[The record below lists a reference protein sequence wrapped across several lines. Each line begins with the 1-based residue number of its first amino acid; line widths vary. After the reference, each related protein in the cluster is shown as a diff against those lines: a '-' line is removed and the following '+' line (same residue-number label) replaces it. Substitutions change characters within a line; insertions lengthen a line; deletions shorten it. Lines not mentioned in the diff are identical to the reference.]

1 MDSFSWFKV
10 SVVRFFN
17 DFMLRCV
24 YEDAANHL
32 PLCKILYMRILSFL
46 ILVCFAMPLAS
57 QSSLSATGS
66 QKSTAEVKFA
76 TIHYL
81 VRPPLAIK
89 SESTGTAMPKGV
101 EAEIFMQFVAWMQE
115 TKNIGIKVTW
125 KAHTDFDQ
133 FYKSVREGDALT
145 LGFGNVTITERRK
158 QELAFSPAYL
168 NNVSVF
174 ITDGSVPTITSDAQ
188 ISQTLK
194 ELNGVSSAGSTHAG
208 YMADLKRSFSPAMVL
223 EFVGDQNNIP
233 RKILNK
239 PGYCGYVDI
248 ITYWN
253 FIKETKGYLKMHR
266 HLSKEHE
273 SIGFVMPKSGELEPF
288 INEFFESGFGFTS
301 TKKYREI
308 LESYLG
314 YEIISTV
321 EVN

>member
-1 MDSFSWFKV
+1 
-10 SVVRFFN
+10 
-17 DFMLRCV
+17 
-24 YEDAANHL
+24 
-32 PLCKILYMRILSFL
+32 MRILSAFL
-46 ILVCFAMPLAS
+46 LSLMLLPAAA
-57 QSSLSATGS
+57 QSSLSSNGA
-66 QKSTAEVKFA
+66 QKSTPEVKFV
-76 TIHYL
+76 TVHYL
-81 VRPPLAIK
+81 VRPPLAMK
-89 SESTGTAMPKGV
+89 SEVSGASMPKGLEV
-101 EAEIFMQFVAWMQE
+101 DIFMQFVNWMKE
-115 TKNIGIKVTW
+115 TKNIALKPTW
-125 KAHTDFDQ
+125 KAQTEFDV

-145 LGFGNVTITERRK
+145 LGFGNATITERRK
-158 QELAFSPAYL
+158 QEVAFSPAYL

-174 ITDGSVPTITSDAQ
+174 ITDGSVPTIFTDAQ
-188 ISQTLK
+188 IVESLK
-194 ELNGVSSAGSTHAG
+194 GLNGVSSAGSTHAG
-208 YMADLKRSFSPAMVL
+208 YMADLKRTFLPAMTL

-233 RKILNK
+233 RKILTK

-308 LESYLG
+308 LEAYLG